1 MSHAFTFRRLAA
13 AGAVALL
20 AACASG
26 PDPAADTPRTA
37 VPDVTPTTS
46 PTPTPSPTPATGD
59 GPVAVRRL
67 RAEPYSFTFSSG
79 FSDSARVIARDDV
92 TWARAWEKVYER
104 SGEVPR
110 RPTVS
115 FADSMVVVVA
125 LGERNTGGYSI
136 LVDGAA
142 RVRDTLAI
150 TVRRVSPGPRCGTTA
165 ALTQP
170 VDIAV
175 LPRLTLPVRWVE
187 KAEVAKCE

>member
-1 MSHAFTFRRLAA
+1 MPLSITPRRLGAA
-13 AGAVALL
+13 LATTLVL

-26 PDPAADTPRTA
+26 PDPAEDTPRATTPDTA
-37 VPDVTPTTS
+37 RATVPV
-46 PTPTPSPTPATGD
+46 PTPVRSSGD

-67 RAEPYSFTFSSG
+67 RAEPYAFTHSSG
-79 FSDSARVIARDDV
+79 FRDSARVIARDDA

-104 SGEVPR
+104 HGEVPP
-110 RPTVS
+110 RPAVS
-115 FADSMVVVVA
+115 FAESMVVVVA
-125 LGERNTGGYSI
+125 LGERNTGGYGI
-136 LVDGAA
+136 LVDGAE

-165 ALTQP
+165 ALSQP

-187 KAEVAKCE
+187 KAEVTQCP

>member
-1 MSHAFTFRRLAA
+1 MSHSLTLRRLAA
-13 AGAVALL
+13 TVAVASL

-26 PDPAADTPRTA
+26 PDPAEDTPRAT
-37 VPDVTPTTS
+37 VPDVTPATT
-46 PTPTPSPTPATGD
+46 PTPTPRPATGD

-67 RAEPYSFTFSSG
+67 RAEPYAFTHNSG

-104 SGEVPR
+104 SSEVPR

-125 LGERNTGGYSI
+125 LGERNTGGYGI

-150 TVRRVSPGPRCGTTA
+150 TVRRISPGPRCGTTA

-170 VDIAV
+170 VDIAI
-175 LPRLTLPVRWVE
+175 LPRLTLPVKWVE
-187 KAEVAKCE
+187 KAEVTNCP